1 MWPWRPLGPWSEA
14 EAAHSCMKASV
25 CATHPQRGGRGGRAG
40 PSEDLVKKRQGTRA
54 LKAAQRLSIYWS
66 VCFFPFLP

>member
-1 MWPWRPLGPWSEA
+1 MEALGALVGGRSSTLMHEGKCVRHTPTA
-14 EAAHSCMKASV
+14 
-25 CATHPQRGGRGGRAG
+25 GGRGGRAG